1 VDGRVMIMST
11 TPDPSVSKKGK
22 KKETSLRRSL
32 RVAGLP
38 PESAVQDAGTSGSDR
53 PIPEVPAP
61 SAADS
66 STTRLEEAVTSG
78 EPEAPPA
85 SNDDAAAMTDSP
97 EKKADPESRGEPSVR
112 ESEEKEES
120 VSVVREPPV
129 VTQSPTAGTGSM
141 AAVGVSR
148 VASVYPEPTAVI
160 HHSSQVEG
168 GTLALPE
175 ERGLQMRT
183 SSASGTGTTPV
194 HFGFAAGIT
203 PPSLIGGAWSSTL
216 WPEQRAI
223 QRLQGVPESPGSEIV
238 LA

>member
-1 VDGRVMIMST
+1 VKIYKVPQHNWCACPDQEMTVDGRVTIMST

-53 PIPEVPAP
+53 PTPEVPAP

-85 SNDDAAAMTDSP
+85 SDDAAAMTDSP
-97 EKKADPESRGEPSVR
+97 EKKADPESSGELSVR

-120 VSVVREPPV
+120 VSVGREPPV
-129 VTQSPTAGTGSM
+129 ATQSPTARNCST

-148 VASVYPEPTAVI
+148 VASVYPEPTDVI
-160 HHSSQVEG
+160 HHSSQVES

-183 SSASGTGTTPV
+183 SSASGTQSISALPLGLLRPV
-194 HFGFAAGIT
+194 
-203 PPSLIGGAWSSTL
+203 
-216 WPEQRAI
+216 
-223 QRLQGVPESPGSEIV
+223 
-238 LA
+238 